1 MARETTHSPT
11 VPYRHG
17 RQHVQK
23 SEIGAREREEAA
35 QHPTHGNDVG
45 VAIPRVLTRKSHG
58 EVTVTTSTNL
68 ATSACHRIVMS
79 ADELADL
86 RARLASSEERAA
98 NLAAQLKAIQL
109 AAPPDR
115 LPPPIHLGVAAAL
128 AAAESTLLVDSPS
141 KAGSPS
147 IQDTLA
153 HLGMA
158 AAPLTPA
165 LAPLTVAPSLSHW
178 AACARDEALREASA
192 LRPATSHVPEWIV
205 IQPEHAPAALSLFL
219 PRGCAAAARP
229 RVPGATLPWNCHP
242 ELPTA
247 VREPFHPAYNG
258 EFKSAMSTGDKDRLK
273 MFDELLTYCM
283 LGMLGS
289 CFQGV
294 PVGTHRFFR
303 VPPYAFG
310 LTAFPH
316 VGYLIAVEWVGKL
329 LASIVSEPFFLG
341 SLRHAEA
348 VRALPDCDFSMAGY
362 VDLRVDDVPVRAWAA
377 QPGSRPGVLWRAE
390 APPSDGGNEAAC
402 FFKIVRGEAFDAAHF
417 RRMHAAYARLAEV
430 WRDVADP
437 PPAALVNAQLLYG
450 AGEVCVRMPWVDG
463 RDAAPGDLAPGGCAV
478 RPVAAAIA
486 WLARHGL
493 LYTDLRE
500 PNVRVGGDE
509 RAPRVTLLDY
519 DDMQRVEPPPASAEE
534 LCALLARAGAL
545 YAGAEGEPG
554 ARPAVVAALRAG
566 WGAWAVGAG
575 GV

>member
-1 MARETTHSPT
+1 
-11 VPYRHG
+11 
-17 RQHVQK
+17 
-23 SEIGAREREEAA
+23 
-35 QHPTHGNDVG
+35 
-45 VAIPRVLTRKSHG
+45 
-58 EVTVTTSTNL
+58 
-68 ATSACHRIVMS
+68 MS

-86 RARLASSEERAA
+86 RARLAASEAARASEAERAAKLAAKLEAAHASSEERAA

-109 AAPPDR
+109 AAPPVDR

-348 VRALPDCDFSMAGY
+348 VRALPDCDFSLAGF

-390 APPSDGGNEAAC
+390 APPSDGDGVGGGGGGSGGGGSEAAC
-402 FFKIVRGEAFDAAHF
+402 FFKIVRGEAFDAVHF

-566 WGAWAVGAG
+566 WGAWAVGVG